1 MRYQVGSRVNYRV
14 YPSGMPDTGAV
25 GTVVGID
32 RHQTKRARLVYAV
45 QWDDVDY
52 SDRTNFVPARYM
64 SSDLARV
71 ACDDCGADSG
81 EVCRPY
87 CTGAAVATDTASG
100 VL

>member
-14 YPSGMPDTGAV
+14 YPSGMPDTRAV
-25 GTVVGID
+25 GTVVSVD
-32 RHQTKRARLVYAV
+32 RHPTKRARLVYV
-45 QWDDVDY
+45 VEWDDVDY
-52 SDRTNFVPARYM
+52 SDRTKFAPARYM

-87 CTGAAVATDTASG
+87 CIAPDGTRAGAQG
-100 VL
+100 GR

>member
-1 MRYQVGSRVNYRV
+1 MRYQVGSRVHYRV
-14 YPSGMPDTGAV
+14 YPSVMPDTRAV
-25 GTVVGID
+25 GTVVSID
-32 RHQTKRARLVYAV
+32 RHPTRLGRLVYAV

-71 ACDDCGADSG
+71 ACDDCGADTG

-87 CTGAAVATDTASG
+87 CTGAAAAADTAGG

>member
-87 CTGAAVATDTASG
+87 CTGAAVATVTASG

>member
-71 ACDDCGADSG
+71 ACDDCGADTG

-87 CTGAAVATDTASG
+87 CTGAAAATDTASG